1 MLIYKIPP
9 KEEPDKEK
17 ILPQSLQLTD
27 ARRRLDTTPMRPA
40 IPVNYNSLKMFK
52 ELLSTQTSKILR
64 KQRCLSMNMKQFNNR
79 EHINK
84 NMCCV
89 EFTESVHNIE
99 NGILAKLAEIKQ
111 KMQVKNYN
119 NGSIPLPIYVS
130 LAKIVE
136 RDKDFL
142 LYSKFIKD
150 GNDYSKTFQEKYTFQ
165 GKMNIIIYVPNLMNN
180 ITDYTFYP
188 SLEAYTNQNK
198 WMELMTHP
206 SSYFLK
212 AINNT
217 KNKKNT
223 EYSNLFKKLADD
235 ICDESGCISDS
246 KEDMFHILYK
256 SFFLP
261 TKCLQNNKYE
271 YDNNMK
277 VKLYNIYH
285 DKKNRD
291 NGDYELQR
299 DYDNNL
305 KELLGENVDED
316 EDEKNKQAYS
326 DIDEE
331 ELKDMKIEAL
341 SVALRDNYLKYVGKK
356 YNKNILEDL
365 VVRYRKPF
373 PGVSEITFQMYKLD
387 PTSSIFKDK
396 INFHYMPWGD
406 RLINNQYVLNESKT
420 FHFED
425 VVYNEK
431 LESKMETK
439 LIKFKSLNEKYFM
452 KFNDD
457 GKLSVY
463 DEKNRTVR
471 HDIGFLSNI
480 VMKNEKNKHVNF
492 DSSGILYFHSD
503 SKGEKIATNIN
514 YENENPN
521 PCSIILDENI
531 PGNLL
536 IYGLGFQEVAFS

>member
-17 ILPQSLQLTD
+17 ILPQRLQLTD
-27 ARRRLDTTPMRPA
+27 VRRRLDTTPMRPV

-64 KQRCLSMNMKQFNNR
+64 KQRCLSMNMRQFNNR

-217 KNKKNT
+217 KNKKNS

-285 DKKNRD
+285 DKQNRD

-305 KELLGENVDED
+305 KELLGENED
-316 EDEKNKQAYS
+316 ENENNKQAYS
-326 DIDEE
+326 DIDDE

-373 PGVSEITFQMYKLD
+373 PGVSEITLQMYKLD

-406 RLINNQYVLNESKT
+406 RLINNQYVLNEAKT

-536 IYGLGFQEVAFS
+536 IYGLGFQEVAYS

>member
-17 ILPQSLQLTD
+17 ILPQRLQLTD
-27 ARRRLDTTPMRPA
+27 VRRRLDTTPMRPV

-64 KQRCLSMNMKQFNNR
+64 KQRCLSMNMRQFNNR

-111 KMQVKNYN
+111 KIQVKKYN
-119 NGSIPLPIYVS
+119 NGSIPLPIYIS

-217 KNKKNT
+217 KNKKNS

-285 DKKNRD
+285 DKQNRD

-305 KELLGENVDED
+305 KELLGENED
-316 EDEKNKQAYS
+316 ENENNKQAYS
-326 DIDEE
+326 DIDDE

-373 PGVSEITFQMYKLD
+373 PGVSEITLQMYKLD

-406 RLINNQYVLNESKT
+406 RLINNQYVLNEAKT

-536 IYGLGFQEVAFS
+536 IYGLGFQEVAYS

>member
-17 ILPQSLQLTD
+17 VLPQRLQLTD
-27 ARRRLDTTPMRPA
+27 VRRRLDTTPMRPA

-52 ELLSTQTSKILR
+52 ELLSEQTSKILR
-64 KQRCLSMNMKQFNNR
+64 KQRCLSMNMRQFNNR

-111 KMQVKNYN
+111 KIQVKNYN

-217 KNKKNT
+217 KNKKNS

-285 DKKNRD
+285 DKQNRD

-305 KELLGENVDED
+305 KELLGENED
-316 EDEKNKQAYS
+316 EDENNKQDYS
-326 DIDEE
+326 DIDDE
-331 ELKDMKIEAL
+331 ELKDMKVEAL

-373 PGVSEITFQMYKLD
+373 PGVSEITLQMYKLD
-387 PTSSIFKDK
+387 PSSSIFKDK

-406 RLINNQYVLNESKT
+406 RLINNQYVLNEAKT

-425 VVYNEK
+425 VVYNEM

-521 PCSIILDENI
+521 PCSIILDENN

-536 IYGLGFQEVAFS
+536 IYGLGFQEVAYS

>member
-17 ILPQSLQLTD
+17 VLPQRLQLTD
-27 ARRRLDTTPMRPA
+27 VRRRLDTTPMRPA

-64 KQRCLSMNMKQFNNR
+64 KQRCLSMNMRQFNNR

-111 KMQVKNYN
+111 KIQVKNYN

-217 KNKKNT
+217 KNKKNS

-285 DKKNRD
+285 DKQNRD

-305 KELLGENVDED
+305 KELLGENED
-316 EDEKNKQAYS
+316 EDENNKQAYS
-326 DIDEE
+326 DIDDE
-331 ELKDMKIEAL
+331 ELKDMKVEAL

-373 PGVSEITFQMYKLD
+373 PGVSEITLQMYKLD
-387 PTSSIFKDK
+387 PSSSIFKDK

-406 RLINNQYVLNESKT
+406 RLINNQYVLNEAKT

-425 VVYNEK
+425 VVYNEM

-521 PCSIILDENI
+521 PCSIILDENN

-536 IYGLGFQEVAFS
+536 IYGLGFQEVAYS

>member
-1 MLIYKIPP
+1 
-9 KEEPDKEK
+9 
-17 ILPQSLQLTD
+17 
-27 ARRRLDTTPMRPA
+27 
-40 IPVNYNSLKMFK
+40 
-52 ELLSTQTSKILR
+52 
-64 KQRCLSMNMKQFNNR
+64 MNMRQFNNK

-99 NGILAKLAEIKQ
+99 NGILAKLNEIKQ
-111 KMQVKNYN
+111 KIQVKKYN

-142 LYSKFIKD
+142 LYDKFIKD

-180 ITDYTFYP
+180 ITDYTYYP

-217 KNKKNT
+217 KNKKNKQ
-223 EYSNLFKKLADD
+223 YSNLVKKLADD
-235 ICDESGCISDS
+235 ICDESGCIADS
-246 KEDMFHILYK
+246 KEDMSYILYK

-271 YDNNMK
+271 YNNNMK
-277 VKLYNIYH
+277 VELYNIYH
-285 DKKNRD
+285 NKKNRD
-291 NGDYELQR
+291 NGDYELQS
-299 DYDNNL
+299 DYDDNL
-305 KELLGENVDED
+305 NEFIGED
-316 EDEKNKQAYS
+316 EDDSESNLEGNIK
-326 DIDEE
+326 IDEE
-331 ELKDMKIEAL
+331 ELKEMKVEAL
-341 SVALRDNYLKYVGKK
+341 SIALRDNYLKYVGKK
-356 YNKNILEDL
+356 YNKNIIEDL

-373 PGVSEITFQMYKLD
+373 PGIPEITLQMYKLD

-406 RLINNQYVLNESKT
+406 KLINNQYVLNENKT

-425 VVYNEK
+425 IVYNDK
-431 LESKMETK
+431 LKDKTEIK
-439 LIKFKSLNEKYFM
+439 LIKFKSLNDKYFM

-463 DEKNRTVR
+463 EEKNTRVKY
-471 HDIGFLSNI
+471 DIGFLSDI
-480 VMKNEKNKHVNF
+480 VMKNEKNKHVNY
-492 DSSGILYFHSD
+492 DSSGVLYFHSD
-503 SKGEKIATNIN
+503 SKNENMATNIN
-514 YENENPN
+514 YKNQNPN
-521 PCSIILDENI
+521 PCSIILDENN
-531 PGNLL
+531 PGKLL
-536 IYGLGFQEVAFS
+536 IYGLGFQEVAYS

>member
-17 ILPQSLQLTD
+17 ILPQRLQLTD
-27 ARRRLDTTPMRPA
+27 VRRRLDTTPMRPA

-119 NGSIPLPIYVS
+119 NGSIPLPIYIS

-217 KNKKNT
+217 KNKKNS

-285 DKKNRD
+285 DKQNRD

-305 KELLGENVDED
+305 KELLGENED
-316 EDEKNKQAYS
+316 ENENNKQAYS
-326 DIDEE
+326 DIDDE

-373 PGVSEITFQMYKLD
+373 PGVSEITLQMYKLD

-406 RLINNQYVLNESKT
+406 RLINNQYVLNEAKT

-536 IYGLGFQEVAFS
+536 IYGLGFQEVAYS

>member
-9 KEEPDKEK
+9 KEEPKKQEV
-17 ILPQSLQLTD
+17 LPQSWQLID
-27 ARRRLDTTPMRPA
+27 ARRRLDTTPT
-40 IPVNYNSLKMFK
+40 NYNTLKMFK
-52 ELLSTQTSKILR
+52 ELLSAQTSKILR
-64 KQRCLSMNMKQFNNR
+64 KQRCINMNIRQFNNR

-111 KMQVKNYN
+111 KIQVKKYN

-130 LAKIVE
+130 LAKVVE

-223 EYSNLFKKLADD
+223 EYSNLFKKLTDD
-235 ICDESGCISDS
+235 ICDESGCIADS
-246 KEDMFHILYK
+246 KEDMFHILFK

-305 KELLGENVDED
+305 KELLGENEEDDED
-316 EDEKNKQAYS
+316 KKNKQAYS

-331 ELKDMKIEAL
+331 ELKDMKVEAL

-373 PGVSEITFQMYKLD
+373 PGVSEITLQMYKLD

-396 INFHYMPWGD
+396 IDFHYMPWGD
-406 RLINNQYVLNESKT
+406 RLINNQYVLNEAKT

-503 SKGEKIATNIN
+503 SNGEKIATNIN

-521 PCSIILDENI
+521 PCSIILDENN

-536 IYGLGFQEVAFS
+536 IYGLGFQEVAYS

>member
-9 KEEPDKEK
+9 HEKEEV
-17 ILPQSLQLTD
+17 LHQRRQLTD
-27 ARRRLDTTPMRPA
+27 AKRRLDTMPT
-40 IPVNYNSLKMFK
+40 NYNTLAMFK
-52 ELLSTQTSKILR
+52 ELLSAQTSKILR
-64 KQRCLSMNMKQFNNR
+64 KQRCLSMNMRQFNNR

-111 KMQVKNYN
+111 KMQVKKYN

-130 LAKIVE
+130 LAKIIE

-150 GNDYSKTFQEKYTFQ
+150 GNDYSNTFQEKYTFQ

-212 AINNT
+212 TINNT
-217 KNKKNT
+217 KNKKNNK
-223 EYSNLFKKLADD
+223 YSNLFKKLSDD

-271 YDNNMK
+271 YKNNMK

-285 DKKNRD
+285 DKKKRD
-291 NGDYELQR
+291 KGDNELQR

-305 KELLGENVDED
+305 KELLGENQD
-316 EDEKNKQAYS
+316 EDEKNKQDYS

-331 ELKDMKIEAL
+331 EFKDLKIEAL
-341 SVALRDNYLKYVGKK
+341 SVALSDNYRKNIGKK

-365 VVRYRKPF
+365 GVRNIKPF
-373 PGVSEITFQMYKLD
+373 PGVSEITLQMYKLD

-406 RLINNQYVLNESKT
+406 KLINNQYVLNENKT
-420 FHFED
+420 FYFED

-431 LESKMETK
+431 LESKIETK

-452 KFNDD
+452 MFNDD

-463 DEKNRTVR
+463 DERNKTVR
-471 HDIGFLSNI
+471 HDIRFLSNI

-503 SKGEKIATNIN
+503 SKGEKVATSIY

-521 PCSIILDENI
+521 PCSIILDENN

-536 IYGLGFQEVAFS
+536 IYGLGFQEVAYS